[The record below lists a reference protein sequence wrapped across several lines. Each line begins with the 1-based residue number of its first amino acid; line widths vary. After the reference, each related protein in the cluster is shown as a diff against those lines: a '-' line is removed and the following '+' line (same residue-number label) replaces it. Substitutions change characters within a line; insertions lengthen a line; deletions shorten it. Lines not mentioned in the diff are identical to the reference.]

1 LCEGFFADVIHDGLH
16 KKVGDVNVTAK
27 GIDQIH
33 ACWEVWRFPVV
44 EFCGFVFEEADKRDP
59 FYFALESK

>member
-16 KKVGDVNVTAK
+16 KNVSDVNVTAI

-33 ACWEVWRFPVV
+33 ARWEVWRFPVI
-44 EFCGFVFEEADKRDP
+44 EFCGFVFEEADEGYT
-59 FYFALESK
+59 FYLTLESE